1 MSSHLRRRTREG
13 TYLADKK
20 FAPAA
25 SIFPH
30 ATATYIPDAEGIFVR
45 PTSVSRPNLSKC
57 HRLTLV
63 IVFGQSDSR
72 TLGNSILGMGSSTQS
87 ETLQVAACA
96 TKDRLFEALAKEAL
110 KKSGPETASWQRQL
124 LGNVMKLPPLLLMVD
139 AVYA

>member
-1 MSSHLRRRTREG
+1 MKGLILPKRSLR
-13 TYLADKK
+13 
-20 FAPAA
+20 PQQV
-25 SIFPH
+25 IFPH
-30 ATATYIPDAEGIFVR
+30 ATATYFPDAECIFVR

-63 IVFGQSDSR
+63 IVFGQSDYR
-72 TLGNSILGMGSSTQS
+72 PLGNSIPGMGSSTQS

-124 LGNVMKLPPLLLMVD
+124 LGNVLKLPPLLLMVD
-139 AVYA
+139 AVYAQLILVENCS